1 MFNAL
6 AERRMKMGIRTDIA
20 VELLNGGDGR
30 CSDVA
35 VDEQKLGNITVTRTE
50 ILTDSAEKRIGK
62 PKGKYITIESE
73 ESLGFT
79 DASEIRTLLA
89 DELKEL
95 IGVDRKNI
103 LVVGVGNLTVTPDA
117 LGPKAASGILA
128 TRHIGA
134 ELAKTIGLKGLRPVA
149 VLSPGVLGQTGIELL
164 EIVEGA
170 VKKIGADTVVLIDAL
185 AAREIS
191 RLGKTVQL
199 SNTGVVPGSGVGNSH
214 LELSRSTLGVDC
226 VTVGVPTVVDAST
239 LCYDMMGVSSRSQ
252 EPFIVTQRDIDII
265 IEKSSKIISDALNI
279 ALQPEI
285 DRELL
290 MLCV

>member
-1 MFNAL
+1 M
-6 AERRMKMGIRTDIA
+6 
-20 VELLNGGDGR
+20 
-30 CSDVA
+30 
-35 VDEQKLGNITVTRTE
+35 
-50 ILTDSAEKRIGK
+50 
-62 PKGKYITIESE
+62 
-73 ESLGFT
+73 
-79 DASEIRTLLA
+79 
-89 DELKEL
+89 
-95 IGVDRKNI
+95 
-103 LVVGVGNLTVTPDA
+103 
-117 LGPKAASGILA
+117 
-128 TRHIGA
+128 
-134 ELAKTIGLKGLRPVA
+134 
-149 VLSPGVLGQTGIELL
+149 
-164 EIVEGA
+164 
-170 VKKIGADTVVLIDAL
+170 LIDAL

-226 VTVGVPTVVDAST
+226 VTVGVPTVVDAAT
-239 LCYDMMGVSSRSQ
+239 LCYDMTGVSSRSQ